1 MAGQMR
7 RAALSVPS
15 NVAEGHATGAR
26 GRYQYHVR
34 ISLGSVAE
42 LLTCLELALRGG
54 YVDGKTKKQLDD
66 DLTRTS
72 QLLHGVVRSLRRQA
86 GCVEGEGL
94 CRGGGAENGRYVNFQ
109 TAQYGLSSSVGKP
122 SKIVSR

>member
-1 MAGQMR
+1 MSFRTFRDLDAWKVELDVAERVYAFADTLPKNERFEMAGQMR

-54 YVDGKTKKQLDD
+54 YVDGKTK
-66 DLTRTS
+66 
-72 QLLHGVVRSLRRQA
+72 
-86 GCVEGEGL
+86 
-94 CRGGGAENGRYVNFQ
+94 Y
-109 TAQYGLSSSVGKP
+109 SSMMT
-122 SKIVSR
+122 